1 MNQEEC
7 KKETKQ
13 HIGNVQILMLDII
26 HDLINRAHDHD
37 LSKLESPEL
46 ETFTEFTPKLKQ
58 STYGSKEYGDFLK
71 NMKGALDHHYKT
83 NRHHPE
89 HFSNGIKGM
98 NLVDVIEMICDWKA
112 SSMRHSNGNIEKS
125 IEMNQERFGYSDD
138 LKQILLNTIKDY
150 F

>member
-1 MNQEEC
+1 MNKEEC
-7 KKETKQ
+7 KKETQ
-13 HIGNVQILMLDII
+13 EHIDKVNSFMLTISDDII
-26 HDLINRAHDHD
+26 ERAKVHDA
-37 LSKLESPEL
+37 SKLESPEL

-58 STYGSKEYGDFLK
+58 STYGSKEYGEFLK
-71 NMKGALDHHYKT
+71 SMKIALNHHYAS

-112 SSMRHSNGNIEKS
+112 SSMRHSDGNIEKS
-125 IEMNQERFGYSDD
+125 IEMNQERFEYSDD
-138 LKQILLNTIKDY
+138 IKQILLNTIKDY